1 MKIIYV
7 HHAHR
12 KMGNP
17 PSQDDDITELGKQD
31 AKLVGELLVL
41 AREKGTNIKAIYTS
55 PFKRCI
61 KTANIINEKVQ
72 VEIISEERFNEAGSV
87 KDETWRDVQTRTRAA
102 LYDIDCRFDD
112 KDTVVC
118 VTSGVNVVAFMSLVF
133 NLKPREDAPFI
144 GVSSCSPLIFNITKE
159 NFKEF
164 KAK

>member
-61 KTANIINEKVQ
+61 KTAKQQI
-72 VEIISEERFNEAGSV
+72 
-87 KDETWRDVQTRTRAA
+87 
-102 LYDIDCRFDD
+102 
-112 KDTVVC
+112 
-118 VTSGVNVVAFMSLVF
+118 
-133 NLKPREDAPFI
+133 
-144 GVSSCSPLIFNITKE
+144 
-159 NFKEF
+159 
-164 KAK
+164 